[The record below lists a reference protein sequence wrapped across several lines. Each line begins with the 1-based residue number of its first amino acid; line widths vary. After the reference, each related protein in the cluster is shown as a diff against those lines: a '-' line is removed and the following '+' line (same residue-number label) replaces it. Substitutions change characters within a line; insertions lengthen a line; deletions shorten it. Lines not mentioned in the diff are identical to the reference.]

1 VVDRTVLAAKLA
13 AVRDAVARIR
23 EVLPASFEAFE
34 RDRTAREVVLLNL
47 FVALQ
52 ECTALAAHWLSD
64 EGLAVP
70 PTYRETF
77 ASLAEKGVVD
87 ADLAARLGSAAG
99 LRNLIA
105 HRYGA
110 VEWGRIHRVATSE
123 LDDLIRFCEKIAQNV
138 DASS

>member
-23 EVLPASFEAFE
+23 EVLPASFETFE
-34 RDRTAREVVLLNL
+34 RDRTLREVVLLNL

-77 ASLAEKGVVD
+77 AALAENGVVD
-87 ADLAARLGSAAG
+87 AELAARLGSAAG

-110 VEWGRIHRVATSE
+110 IDWRRIHRVAASE
-123 LDDLIRFCEKIAQNV
+123 LEDLLRFCETIARNAN
-138 DASS
+138 ASA

>member
-1 VVDRTVLAAKLA
+1 MVDRTVLAAKLA

-23 EVLPASFEAFE
+23 EVLPASFETFE
-34 RDRTAREVVLLNL
+34 RDRTLREVVLLNL

-77 ASLAEKGVVD
+77 AALAENGVVD
-87 ADLAARLGSAAG
+87 AELAARLGSAAG

-110 VEWGRIHRVATSE
+110 IDWRRIHRVAASE
-123 LDDLIRFCEKIAQNV
+123 LEDLLRFCETIARNAN
-138 DASS
+138 ASA